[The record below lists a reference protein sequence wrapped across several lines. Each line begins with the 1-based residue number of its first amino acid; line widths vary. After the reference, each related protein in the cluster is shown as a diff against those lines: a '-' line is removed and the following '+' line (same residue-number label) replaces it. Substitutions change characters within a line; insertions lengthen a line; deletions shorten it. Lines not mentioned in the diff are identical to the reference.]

1 MGLNESMEWGILDK
15 TLYENR
21 FNYHKNRQAVEG
33 A

>member
-1 MGLNESMEWGILDK
+1 MGSNESVKWGILDK

-21 FNYHKNRQAVEG
+21 FYYNKNRQAVEG